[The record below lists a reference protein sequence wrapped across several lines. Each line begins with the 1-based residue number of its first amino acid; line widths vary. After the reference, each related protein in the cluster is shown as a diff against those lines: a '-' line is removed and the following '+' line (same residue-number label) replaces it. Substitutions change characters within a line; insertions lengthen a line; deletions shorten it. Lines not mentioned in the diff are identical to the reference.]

1 MKVQAK
7 ESRQIQKAR
16 EKLQQTL
23 NREGQKFTK
32 EALALISLK
41 IKATIDRQNAK
52 PLTKRKVTI
61 KKDSPRPKTQHPDS
75 TSVSDNQQ

>member
-16 EKLQQTL
+16 EKLAKTL

-32 EALALISLK
+32 EALALITLK
-41 IKATIDRQNAK
+41 IKANIDRQNAK
-52 PLTKRKVTI
+52 PLTKRKVTVR
-61 KKDSPRPKTQHPDS
+61 KDSPRPETPHPDS
-75 TSVSDNQQ
+75 TSS

>member
-16 EKLQQTL
+16 EKLEKTL

-32 EALALISLK
+32 EALALIALK
-41 IKATIDRQNAK
+41 IKASIERQNSK
-52 PLTKRKVTI
+52 PLSKRKITV
-61 KKDSPRPKTQHPDS
+61 KKDSPRQ
-75 TSVSDNQQ
+75 

>member
-1 MKVQAK
+1 MEENMKIQAK

-16 EKLQQTL
+16 EKLQKKL

-41 IKATIDRQNAK
+41 IKASIERQNTK
-52 PLTKRKVTI
+52 PLSKRKITI
-61 KKDSPRPKTQHPDS
+61 KKDSPHQEI
-75 TSVSDNQQ
+75 